1 MRLYISGG
9 KHIHWDSTDRVE
21 EITQALNGE
30 PQVVL
35 VESSSEPDND
45 REKQYNLLAA
55 PLILCC
61 LILWSL
67 CLKALR
73 IPFGSDQE
81 LVQSISDAPD
91 VAEVKVDRPMT
102 PLISEA
108 RIAWA
113 FSNWLIILLVTLVYF
128 SSGVYSALF
137 VLVMF
142 VAVLFV
148 SFIASTA
155 APRNYAIAMNTMQTA
170 KENEYERGVLV
181 VGSEHEKE
189 VKKHIK
195 RASTEVEIVES

>member
-61 LILWSL
+61 LISWSL
-67 CLKALR
+67 CLKTLR

-81 LVQSISDAPD
+81 LVQSISDASD

-137 VLVMF
+137 VLVIF
-142 VAVLFV
+142 ATVLFV

-181 VGSEHEKE
+181 VGAEHEKE
-189 VKKHIK
+189 VKQHIK
-195 RASTEVEIVES
+195 RASTEVEIVET